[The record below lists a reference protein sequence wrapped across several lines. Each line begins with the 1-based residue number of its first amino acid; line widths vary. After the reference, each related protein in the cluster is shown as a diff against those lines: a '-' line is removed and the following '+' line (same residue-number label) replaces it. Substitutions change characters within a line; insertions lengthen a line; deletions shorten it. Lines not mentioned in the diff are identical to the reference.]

1 MENKITLKDITDDM
15 KSVFLV
21 TKIYEVND
29 YYIENKETEFEK
41 IIVNDNIFQ
50 IISDINFVYSK
61 ESENINEVHK
71 VGLLRNF
78 ETNKSNGL
86 YFKIISLQQQSFTIL
101 NNYNNYSYF
110 YY

>member
-78 ETNKSNGL
+78 EVFLDPNKKSDT
-86 YFKIISLQQQSFTIL
+86 IIFMNSENKTAELQVIL
-101 NNYNNYSYF
+101 
-110 YY
+110 